1 MRKNEIIF
9 NCVPCVIILLD
20 ENKNII
26 EVNEKVKDYFGYEIE
41 EIKGKNVYQ
50 LPVKREKIEE
60 LFENAGKIVKIDFLT
75 KDGKSKI
82 GIGLLEEVKGER
94 EKYILVI
101 HDVTEEELLRIKLKE
116 EEKIIKEWENLAEKS
131 LSGIYIYDENF
142 NFLYVNP
149 AFCEIFGLSREEIMK
164 KKVYELIYSED
175 IPLFKE
181 MARKRFSGEIEIVSF
196 ILRAI
201 DRNGRLKYGKV
212 SGRVSKIGDRKVI
225 MGTVIDITEMKEYEE
240 ELKKEQKL
248 LEKTLEGTIHAIVRI
263 VETRDPYTAGH
274 QVKVA
279 KLSEAI
285 AKEIGLKNIKEILW
299 ASLLHDVGKI
309 SVPSE
314 ILVMPRKLN
323 PIEFGVIKTHP
334 ITGYNIVKVIPNFE
348 KIAEIILQHHERLDG
363 TGYPKGLKGEE
374 ILKEARIIGVSDVVE
389 AMISHRPYRPA
400 LTIDDALEEIYK
412 NKGIKYDKEVVEVC
426 IELFKSKKI
435 SFEEE
440 NGRI

>member
-1 MRKNEIIF
+1 MGKSEIIF
-9 NCVPCVIILLD
+9 NLVPCVVILLD

-26 EVNEKVKDYFGYEIE
+26 EVNEKMRDYFGYEIE

-60 LFENAGKIVKIDFLT
+60 LFENAVKIVKIDFLT

-142 NFLYVNP
+142 NFLFVNP
-149 AFCEIFGLSREEIMK
+149 AFCEIFCLPREEIMK
-164 KKVYELIYSED
+164 KKVYELIYPED
-175 IPLFKE
+175 IPLLKE
-181 MARKRFSGEIEIVSF
+181 MARKRFSGEIESASF

-212 SGRVSKIGDRKVI
+212 SGRVTKIGDRKVI
-225 MGTVIDITEMKEYEE
+225 IGTVIDITETKEYEE

-248 LEKTLEGTIHAIVRI
+248 LEKTLEGIIYAITRI

-274 QVKVA
+274 QVRVA

-299 ASLLHDVGKI
+299 ASFLHDIGKI

-323 PIEFGVIKTHP
+323 PIEFEVIKTHP
-334 ITGYNIVKVIPNFE
+334 ITGYSIVKIIPNFE
-348 KIAEIILQHHERLDG
+348 RVAEIILQHHERIDG

-389 AMISHRPYRPA
+389 AMLSYRPYRPA
-400 LTIDDALEEIYK
+400 LTIDDAIEEIYK
-412 NKGIKYDKEVVEVC
+412 NKGIKYEEEIAEVC
-426 IELFKSKKI
+426 IELFRSKKF
-435 SFEEE
+435 SFEE
-440 NGRI
+440 